1 MLDRSI
7 DLTIMEKSS
16 KISYMH
22 CNEADEY
29 EIEAQNNRS

>member
-1 MLDRSI
+1 MSDRSI
-7 DLTIMEKSS
+7 DLTIMEECS
-16 KISYMH
+16 KVSNMH